1 MTSITENE
9 MDIGIPLRNCPTFQW
24 NIEHFSG
31 NLSKKD
37 TLTEK
42 KILNTSETILLLF
55 FIM

>member
-9 MDIGIPLRNCPTFQW
+9 MDIGIPLCNCPTFQW